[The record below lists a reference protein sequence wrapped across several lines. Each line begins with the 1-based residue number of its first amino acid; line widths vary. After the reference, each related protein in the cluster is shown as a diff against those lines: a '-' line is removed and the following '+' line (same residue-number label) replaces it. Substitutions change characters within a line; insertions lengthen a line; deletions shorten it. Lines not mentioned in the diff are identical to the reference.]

1 VISFLI
7 CAKVVIMY
15 TFTDYLYV
23 TDLLQLRP
31 LVEEDQLR
39 DSLSRLDICKPMSLN
54 GIHHQWWVDGC
65 GH

>member
-1 VISFLI
+1 
-7 CAKVVIMY
+7 MY